1 MLLSRPYAVM
11 RVTLVETIRHQ
22 TFFMSKTILFI
33 SVFFACMLFGNSP
46 VTTISPMIEEEIVE
60 TPPFQPLRSMADAD
74 LQTALETVLNR
85 NPQWRTLIRSKKM
98 AVSLVDMTQENAP
111 RLAGVNGD
119 YMMYAASL
127 PKIAVLLASMDA
139 LEKGE
144 LIETPEIT
152 SDMRLMIA
160 RSNNAATTRMI
171 DRLGFAKI
179 QAVMTD
185 PAYKLYDPEQGGG
198 LWVCKRYGSG
208 GGRHPDPMKGISHA
222 ATTTQICRFYYLM
235 AQKKFVTPERSEQM
249 MSIMVDPEL
258 HHKFVNTLDRIA
270 PEAKVY
276 RKSGSWQTYHSDSV
290 MVMGPNRQYIL
301 SALIDDAGGEMICR
315 ELVTAIEQALASA
328 PVQS

>member
-1 MLLSRPYAVM
+1 MLLSPLHAVM
-11 RVTLVETIRHQ
+11 RVTLAETIRHQ
-22 TFFMSKTILFI
+22 AFFMSKSLLFF

-46 VTTISPMIEEEIVE
+46 ATTISPMIEEEVIE
-60 TPPFQPLRSMADAD
+60 TTPFQPLRSTADAD

-85 NPQWRTLIRSKKM
+85 NPQWRSLISNKRM
-98 AVSLVDMTQENAP
+98 AVSLVDMTQADAP

-119 YMMYAASL
+119 HMMYAASL

-144 LIETPEIT
+144 LIETPEVK

-198 LWVCKRYGSG
+198 IWVGKRYGSG
-208 GGRHPDPMKGISHA
+208 GGRNPDPIKGLSHA
-222 ATTTQICRFYYLM
+222 ATTTQVCRFYYLM

-249 MSIMVDPEL
+249 MDIMADPEL

-270 PEAKVY
+270 PDATVF
-276 RKSGSWQTYHSDSV
+276 RKSGSWKTYHSDSV

-301 SALIDDAGGEMICR
+301 SALIDDAGGEVICR
-315 ELVTAIEQALASA
+315 ELVTAIEQALANA
-328 PVQS
+328 PAQS